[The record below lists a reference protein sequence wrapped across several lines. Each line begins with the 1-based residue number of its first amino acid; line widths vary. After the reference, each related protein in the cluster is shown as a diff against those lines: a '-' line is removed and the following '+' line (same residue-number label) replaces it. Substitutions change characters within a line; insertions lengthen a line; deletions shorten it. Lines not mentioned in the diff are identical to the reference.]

1 MRKLIRALLKLPLTP
16 FFLVAS
22 GMFLIAMT
30 IILFFEWVYEAEE
43 YEIEDTKRTLVD
55 CVRHMKKWFTTI

>member
-16 FFLVAS
+16 FFLVAL
-22 GMFLIAMT
+22 GLFLIALT

-43 YEIEDTKRTLVD
+43 YEIEDTKKQITD
-55 CVRHMKKWFTTI
+55 CARHMKKWFTTI